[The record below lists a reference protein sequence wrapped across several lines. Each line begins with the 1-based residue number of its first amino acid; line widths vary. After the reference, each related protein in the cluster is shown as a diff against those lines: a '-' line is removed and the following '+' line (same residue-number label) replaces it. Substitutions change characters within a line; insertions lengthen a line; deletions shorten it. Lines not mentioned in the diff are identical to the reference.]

1 MSNQFHE
8 KKLFPD
14 IEELVPAEN
23 SDVSRSR
30 YGSDS
35 TKNCSRDCR
44 ERVGAGRYRCDSEV
58 CMLHEMDILFFF
70 FRNSLIEM
78 ILIFKYF
85 RLELIH
91 RHYSKVMLVPQ
102 FVKLEKL
109 KLMNKII

>member
-1 MSNQFHE
+1 MKKKAIIPILLQVCLNLFCEICFYTFLKKNLSNQFHE

-58 CMLHEMDILFFF
+58 CILHEMEIFFF
-70 FRNSLIEM
+70 FFE
-78 ILIFKYF
+78 IL
-85 RLELIH
+85 
-91 RHYSKVMLVPQ
+91 
-102 FVKLEKL
+102 
-109 KLMNKII
+109 